1 MHTESIHRPSWST
14 IKTMRAMHTR
24 WNLFALGRR
33 SHRQTRTTEQSLRW
47 AASAEEEDTGRRSP
61 PDLAATG
68 MRSFGG
74 GEGLCLH
81 LLLPAGPGLASPSS
95 CRGGRKHLAAAMGP
109 IWGWWWPRSHRIPL
123 RRRWIWR
130 FIAGLD
136 RKVQYFSEVRRGL
149 VEGST
154 TTRLK
159 VKESAAMRAKVYG
172 RGEERILAASR
183 SRARRRQAH
192 RWRRRRVRKEE
203 GERELSS
210 RE

>member
-1 MHTESIHRPSWST
+1 MHTAIKLEYNQNYANHAHKMESFC
-14 IKTMRAMHTR
+14 TR
-24 WNLFALGRR
+24 EKVSPAVKDDGAELALGCLGRGGGHGKEVSPGSR
-33 SHRQTRTTEQSLRW
+33 SHRR
-47 AASAEEEDTGRRSP
+47 EE
-61 PDLAATG
+61 L
-68 MRSFGG
+68 GG

-95 CRGGRKHLAAAMGP
+95 RRGGRKHLATAVGP
-109 IWGWWWPRSHRIPL
+109 IWGWWWPRSHRIPR

-159 VKESAAMRAKVYG
+159 VKESAAMRAKVDG

-192 RWRRRRVRKEE
+192 RRRRRRVRKEE